1 MKKMVG
7 RRVLG
12 FAMASVMAM
21 GMGTAAMAEETTY
34 PMDTDATFVYWGEL
48 NGSVSANFNS
58 LAEEYWCYNRI
69 PASDSRTG
77 NRAV

>member
-7 RRVLG
+7 RRVFG

-34 PMDTDATFVYWGEL
+34 PMDTDATFV
-48 NGSVSANFNS
+48 
-58 LAEEYWCYNRI
+58 
-69 PASDSRTG
+69 
-77 NRAV
+77 

>member
-34 PMDTDATFVYWGEL
+34 PMDTDATIRVLG
-48 NGSVSANFNS
+48 
-58 LAEEYWCYNRI
+58 
-69 PASDSRTG
+69 
-77 NRAV
+77 RA

>member
-21 GMGTAAMAEETTY
+21 GMGT
-34 PMDTDATFVYWGEL
+34 
-48 NGSVSANFNS
+48 NGHRCNIRV
-58 LAEEYWCYNRI
+58 L
-69 PASDSRTG
+69 G
-77 NRAV
+77 RA